1 MLLVTLPLGT
11 CPLKRSVI
19 HMKRH
24 KFYSHRC
31 VDKAPETITHF
42 ASQTLK
48 SLQNTAKA
56 PHKWKKSCRFL
67 SSSKA
72 VRANRIPVNDYL
84 LTYHSVACAG
94 QFNCCITQVAD
105 CYKESSKRIEDSTME
120 SETINSANI
129 SKMELTIA
137 PVDSKKLQIHHN
149 TKLNSKNTSKR
160 LARGVQHSAA
170 I

>member
-1 MLLVTLPLGT
+1 MRWVLHQASAANIPLFHAVMDAAKMLLVTLPLVT
-11 CPLKRSVI
+11 DALIKHQKQSLTSRHKLSKASKTQP
-19 HMKRH
+19 KRH
-24 KFYSHRC
+24 TNEK
-31 VDKAPETITHF
+31 KA
-42 ASQTLK
+42 
-48 SLQNTAKA
+48 
-56 PHKWKKSCRFL
+56 
-67 SSSKA
+67 
-72 VRANRIPVNDYL
+72 
-84 LTYHSVACAG
+84 VACAG